1 MTNYLNIHKI
11 KNKLEVLKARL
22 KGVWVLSLF
31 SCVQLFVTTWCVALQ
46 ASLSMEFSRQEYR
59 SGLPFPPP
67 GDLPNPG
74 IKPVSLTSPALALSS
89 RFFTTSTTWKATES
103 KLTRYVLDLKLE
115 MVVCCDS
122 EYL

>member
-46 ASLSMEFSRQEYR
+46 APLSMEFSRQEYR

-67 GDLPNPG
+67 WDLPSPE
-74 IKPVSLTSPALALSS
+74 IKPASPATPA
-89 RFFTTSTTWKATES
+89 FQADS
-103 KLTRYVLDLKLE
+103 KQILYH
-115 MVVCCDS
+115 
-122 EYL
+122 

>member
-31 SCVQLFVTTWCVALQ
+31 SCVQLFVTTWCAALQ
-46 ASLSMEFSRQEYR
+46 APLSMEFSRQEYR
-59 SGLPFPPP
+59 SVLPLPPP

-74 IKPVSLTSPALALSS
+74 IKPVSLTSPALVGSLPLAPPGKPSVPAPSPHL
-89 RFFTTSTTWKATES
+89 F
-103 KLTRYVLDLKLE
+103 L
-115 MVVCCDS
+115 
-122 EYL
+122 

>member
-46 ASLSMEFSRQEYR
+46 APLSMEFSRQEYR
-59 SGLPFPPP
+59 SGLPFPSP

-74 IKPVSLTSPALALSS
+74 VETGCLLHWQADSLPLAPQKTGTLP
-89 RFFTTSTTWKATES
+89 
-103 KLTRYVLDLKLE
+103 
-115 MVVCCDS
+115 M
-122 EYL
+122 

>member
-1 MTNYLNIHKI
+1 MTNYLKIHKI

-31 SCVQLFVTTWCVALQ
+31 SCVQLFVTTWCAALQ
-46 ASLSMEFSRQEYR
+46 APLSMEFSRQEYR
-59 SGLPFPPP
+59 SVLPLPPP

-103 KLTRYVLDLKLE
+103 KLCIFR
-115 MVVCCDS
+115 S
-122 EYL
+122 